1 MPFLFVNSSFP
12 VVATKMFQTES
23 VWGCLELVSFTNKF
37 QVSGLHVSLGL
48 AHDPA
53 AAAEFGVVAI
63 TEFGVATIQASMEFL
78 FSQVTMP
85 IS

>member
-23 VWGCLELVSFTNKF
+23 VWGCLELVGFTNKF

-63 TEFGVATIQASMEFL
+63 TEVRRCHHTGVNGIVIFAGNDAY
-78 FSQVTMP
+78 
-85 IS
+85 

>member
-1 MPFLFVNSSFP
+1 MSL
-12 VVATKMFQTES
+12 
-23 VWGCLELVSFTNKF
+23 
-37 QVSGLHVSLGL
+37 LGL